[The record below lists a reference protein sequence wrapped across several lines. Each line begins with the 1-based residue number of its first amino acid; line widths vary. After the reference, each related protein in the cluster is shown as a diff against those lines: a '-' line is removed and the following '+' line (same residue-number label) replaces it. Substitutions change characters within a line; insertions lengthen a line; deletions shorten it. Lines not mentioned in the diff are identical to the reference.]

1 MARPTSSGR
10 RNFSRPPRVN
20 PDMGLLLLPF
30 TLAFSLVFGLVF
42 VLPFMLLRAVLRL
55 LAVLFVLPIILI
67 VTFVA
72 VLVAGLA
79 LTFAILA
86 PLAPLVIIALLVYAL
101 MRRSPAATA
110 HPG

>member
-1 MARPTSSGR
+1 
-10 RNFSRPPRVN
+10 
-20 PDMGLLLLPF
+20 
-30 TLAFSLVFGLVF
+30 
-42 VLPFMLLRAVLRL
+42 
-55 LAVLFVLPIILI
+55 VLPIILI

-72 VLVAGLA
+72 VLVAGLTF
-79 LTFAILA
+79 TFAILA